1 MSSPSVRSD
10 SVLSRGMLA
19 VLVAQFLSAL
29 ADNALLF
36 GAVALLQL
44 EHFPQWTQ
52 PLLQEFFVGAYIL
65 LAPFAGPFAD
75 AFPKG
80 QVMLVSNG
88 LKLLGALGILV
99 GLNPFVAYGLV
110 GVGAAAYS
118 PAKYG
123 ILSELT
129 SPELLVKANGFM
141 ESSTIAAILVGAV
154 SGGALAD
161 WNVRGALAAVMV
173 CYGVAAL
180 VNLLIP
186 RLAPAHRLERFGLG
200 SLMGDFWRALRRL
213 SAVPDVRFSVAG
225 TSLFWGAG
233 STMRF
238 LLIAWVPIALG
249 ITNIRTPA
257 YLNAVVAVGIVFGA
271 ALASKTVTLDKVTRA
286 MPAGVLIGLAVCVLA
301 VTTHLPL
308 AFAVLTS
315 LGACGGFFIVPLN
328 ALLQARG
335 HESVGAGHAIA
346 VQNLVENLAMLVM
359 IGGYLLAMR
368 AGASVIPV
376 AAGFGG
382 FLAVSIGLLWA
393 YRVRKVAERRA
404 AAEAAGAGP

>member
-1 MSSPSVRSD
+1 MSSSPVRSH
-10 SVLSRGMLA
+10 SVLSRAMLA
-19 VLVAQFLSAL
+19 VLSAQFLSAL

-36 GAVALLQL
+36 GAVALLQR
-44 EHFPQWTQ
+44 EHFPEWTQ

-88 LKLLGALGILV
+88 LKLVGALGILV
-99 GLNPFVAYGLV
+99 GVNPFVAYGLV

-129 SPELLVKANGFM
+129 SPEQLVKANGFM

-161 WNVRGALAAVMV
+161 WNVHGALAAVTV

-213 SAVPDVRFSVAG
+213 IAVPDVRFSVTG

-238 LLIAWVPIALG
+238 LLIAWVPVALG

-257 YLNAVVAVGIVFGA
+257 YLNAVVAVGIVVGA

-308 AFAVLTS
+308 AFGVLLV
-315 LGACGGFFIVPLN
+315 LGAGGGFFIVPLN

-346 VQNLVENLAMLVM
+346 VQNLVENVSMLVM
-359 IGGYLLAMR
+359 IGGYMLAMR
-368 AGASVIPV
+368 AGASVVAV

-382 FLAVSIGLLWA
+382 FLAASIALLWA
-393 YRVRKVAERRA
+393 YRVRKVAKRRA
-404 AAEAAGAGP
+404 AAETAGAAS